1 VVKVLKDCRIDQD
14 QVLLGGFSKGGEVAT
29 VMALKGS
36 LGAKGFIT
44 VGEGGYLHRQPDRWQ
59 PLLAGAPPGNRG
71 VRIYSPYDLER
82 MSCYLDQILPFYEK
96 YDIQIQLV
104 KYEAAGYV
112 FPKDFDQKFSA
123 AVDYIFDRTG

>member
-14 QVLLGGFSKGGEVAT
+14 RMLLGGFSKGGEVAT
-29 VMALKGS
+29 VIALKCS

-44 VGEGGYLHRQPDRWQ
+44 VGAGGYLHSQPDRWQ
-59 PLLAGAPPGNRG
+59 PLLAGAPPGMRG
-71 VRIYSPYDLER
+71 VMMYSQSDLER
-82 MSCYLDQILPFYEK
+82 MGYYLDQILALYEK
-96 YDIQIQLV
+96 YGIQIQLV
-104 KYEAAGYV
+104 KHEAAGHV